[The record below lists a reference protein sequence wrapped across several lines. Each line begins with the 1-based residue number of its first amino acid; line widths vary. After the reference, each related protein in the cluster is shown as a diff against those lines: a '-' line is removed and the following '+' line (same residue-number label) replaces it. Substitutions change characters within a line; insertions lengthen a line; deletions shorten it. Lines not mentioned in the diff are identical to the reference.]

1 VLQAPTLTGVKPPR
15 APPVYEKALNSDGEM
30 EREMSVKGWGLLW
43 AAFLTN
49 IGAAQA
55 QTADY
60 DAYNA
65 RDVMRTCAP
74 CHGEFGQG
82 GGGGAYPR
90 LAGFNAEYLADQVRK
105 FKNRERENIPMIPYA
120 TDRELPDRDILDVT
134 RYLATVKLD
143 TRLPEAA
150 GPMDGLERLAQAKQV
165 LQIPRADGDIK
176 AGKELFE
183 ENCAACHGKTG
194 EGRAKKPPL
203 AGQYTG
209 YLAEQVKNFITDKRS
224 HEQKGDPLKDL
235 KPQEIGDILAY
246 ASTLDD

>member
-1 VLQAPTLTGVKPPR
+1 
-15 APPVYEKALNSDGEM
+15 
-30 EREMSVKGWGLLW
+30 MSIKGWMT
-43 AAFLTN
+43 AAAL
-49 IGAAQA
+49 ICVAGSAAAQNA
-55 QTADY
+55 GF

-90 LAGFNAEYLADQVRK
+90 LAGFNPEYLADQLRK
-105 FKNRERENIPMIPYA
+105 FKSRERENIPMFPYA
-120 TDRELPDRDILDVT
+120 TDRELPERDILDVAG
-134 RYLATVKLD
+134 YLATVKLE

-165 LQIPRADGDIK
+165 LQIPRADGDVK
-176 AGKELFE
+176 AGKELFD

-194 EGRAKKPPL
+194 EGRVKKPPL
-203 AGQYTG
+203 TGQYTA
-209 YLAEQVKNFITDKRS
+209 YLAEQVKNFIAGKRS
-224 HEQKGDPLKDL
+224 HEQKDDPLKDL

-246 ASTLDD
+246 VSTLDD